1 MHQKHNAYF
10 YEQFT
15 KDRFMKK
22 LALHWQIL
30 IAFILAILFG
40 IFLKDQVPYVSWMG
54 DIFLRMLKMI
64 VIPLVLSSIISGI
77 VNIGGD
83 GNFGKLGL
91 KTIGYYLMTSILAIA
106 TGLLLVNLIKPGVG
120 MDISSISLNETI
132 SIERPELSDI
142 FIQIVPE
149 NIFEALATN
158 DFLAVIFFAILA
170 GIYISK
176 IDQKNN
182 LILSDFFNATF
193 ELFMKI
199 TMFVIQ
205 LAPFGIFGLIV
216 KVVAEQED
224 FGNMVARL
232 GTFMVTV
239 LAGILIHSLITL
251 PLITRFIG
259 KARPFKHLS
268 NVKTTL
274 ITAFSTASS
283 AAALPL
289 NIQETNEKSGVSHKI
304 TNFTLPIGA
313 TVNMDGT
320 AIYIAAVVMFI
331 AQAKGVDM
339 GIKEQ
344 VLILITALMSS
355 IGTAGVPMASLV
367 IITIILEVLGLPLEL
382 LALIL
387 PVDRILD
394 MFRTATNVWG
404 DSCGAVVIAK
414 SENEQLNV

>member
-1 MHQKHNAYF
+1 
-10 YEQFT
+10 
-15 KDRFMKK
+15 MKK
-22 LALHWQIL
+22 IALHWQIL

-40 IFLKDQVPYVSWMG
+40 IFLKEYVNYVSWMG
-54 DIFLRMLKMI
+54 DIFLRLLKMI

-77 VNIGGD
+77 VNIGNE

-91 KTIGYYLMTSILAIA
+91 KTIVYYLTTSSLAIIV
-106 TGLLLVNLIKPGVG
+106 GLFMVNILQPGVG
-120 MDISSISLNETI
+120 MDITSIAIDEKI
-132 SIERPELSDI
+132 SIDRPSMGDI
-142 FIQIVPE
+142 FIEIVPE
-149 NIFEALATN
+149 NIFHAMASN
-158 DFLAVIFFAILA
+158 DFLAIIFFAIIA
-170 GIYISK
+170 GIFISK
-176 IDQKNN
+176 IDKKSNI
-182 LILSDFFNATF
+182 ILADFFNAFF

-199 TMFVIQ
+199 TMFVIK
-205 LAPFGIFGLIV
+205 LAPYGIFGLIV
-216 KVVAEQED
+216 KVVAEQKD
-224 FGNMVARL
+224 FGNMVASL

-239 LAGILIHSLITL
+239 IGGILIHSLITL
-251 PLITRFIG
+251 PLLTRFIG
-259 KARPFKHLS
+259 KAKPFKHLS

-289 NIQETNEKSGVSHKI
+289 NMKETNEKSGVSHKI

-313 TVNMDGT
+313 TINMDGT

-339 GIKEQ
+339 GLKEQ
-344 VLILITALMSS
+344 ILILVTALMSS

-382 LALIL
+382 MALIL

-394 MFRTATNVWG
+394 MFRTTANVWG
-404 DSCGAVVIAK
+404 DSCGAVIIAK
-414 SENEQLNV
+414 SEGEVLNV